1 MFWRMVTKTLIRQ
14 RGKMLMIAFTVILG
28 VSLSTAMMNVML
40 GVGDKV
46 NRELKVYGANI
57 TVRHK
62 DAALMNDLYGLT
74 GQGVNDKFLY
84 EEDVLK
90 LKSIFW
96 GFNIL
101 DFAPML
107 EGHATLTIASDFQPE
122 RTLPENN
129 TNMQTANTS
138 PVNNTNMQSANTS
151 PQNNIYVQLLGT
163 WPEKNTV
170 LPTGEELHTGL
181 KALRTWWEILP
192 GGEWLSEN
200 DNDSVMVGHM
210 LAEQNNI
217 HTGDSITLNGKP
229 FTVKAIFN
237 DGGNDDS
244 KILMTLPAVQD
255 IMNLHGR
262 VSTIEVSALTT
273 PDNDLARKAAQDPRS
288 LSPEEYETW
297 YCTAYVSAI
306 CHQIQEVIRDGVAK
320 PVRQVAESEGTIL
333 NKTTLLM
340 VLITILSSIGS
351 ALAISNLI
359 TASVIERS
367 QELGLLKALG
377 AYNWQIVLLVLLEVM
392 ITGLFGG
399 ILGYFLGIGFA
410 QIIGQTV
417 FGSYIEIARMVILIV
432 AVILFF
438 VTVLGSIPAIRYLT
452 ALKPTEVLHGK

>member
-107 EGHATLTIASDFQPE
+107 DGHAVM
-122 RTLPENN
+122 NN
-129 TNMQTANTS
+129 AED
-138 PVNNTNMQSANTS
+138 
-151 PQNNIYVQLLGT
+151 VQLVGT
-163 WPEKNTV
+163 WPERDTT

-181 KALRTWWEILP
+181 KALRTWWEID
-192 GGEWLSEN
+192 GEWLSEN
-200 DNDSVMVGHM
+200 DNNAVMMGHI
-210 LAEQNNI
+210 LAEQHNI
-217 HTGDSITLNGKP
+217 HTGDTITLNGRAY
-229 FTVKAIFN
+229 TVKGIFN

-255 IMNLHGR
+255 MMNLHDR

-273 PDNDLARKAAQDPRS
+273 PDNDLARKAAQDPHS

-417 FGSYIEIARMVILIV
+417 FSSYIEIARMVILIV

-438 VTVLGSIPAIRYLT
+438 VTLLGSIPAIRYLT

>member
-1 MFWRMVTKTLIRQ
+1 MFIRMILRTLVRQ
-14 RGKMLMIAFTVILG
+14 RGKLLMIAFTVILG

-62 DAALMNDLYGLT
+62 DAALMNDLYGLSE
-74 GQGVNDKFLY
+74 GLGINDKFLH

-90 LKSIFW
+90 LKTIFW

-101 DFAPML
+101 DFAPAL
-107 EGHATLTIASDFQPE
+107 DGKINLIK
-122 RTLPENN
+122 ENLVIKDV
-129 TNMQTANTS
+129 
-138 PVNNTNMQSANTS
+138 PLV
-151 PQNNIYVQLLGT
+151 GT
-163 WPEKNTV
+163 WTEKHAQ
-170 LPTGEELHTGL
+170 LPTGETLDTGL
-181 KALRTWWEILP
+181 KALRSWWNSDLS
-192 GGEWLSEN
+192 GEWLNEN
-200 DNDSVMVGHM
+200 DDNFVMIGSL
-210 LAEQNNI
+210 LAEKNNI
-217 HTGDSITLNGKP
+217 HVGDHLKLLNNENEKTV
-229 FTVKAIFN
+229 TVKGIYN
-237 DGGNDDS
+237 DGGGADNQILCTLKTAQGLLNLPG
-244 KILMTLPAVQD
+244 KI
-255 IMNLHGR
+255 
-262 VSTIEVSALTT
+262 STIEVSALTT

-288 LSPEEYETW
+288 LSPDEYETW

-306 CHQIQEVIRDGVAK
+306 CHQIQEVVRDGVAK
-320 PVRQVAESEGTIL
+320 PMRQVAESEGTIL

-340 VLITILSSIGS
+340 ILITILSSIGS

-377 AYNWQIVLLVLLEVM
+377 AYNWQISLLVLAEVM
-392 ITGLFGG
+392 LTGLIGG

-417 FGSYIEIARMVILIV
+417 FGSYIEIAQMVILIV

-438 VTVLGSIPAIRYLT
+438 VTLLGSVPAIRYLM

>member
-1 MFWRMVTKTLIRQ
+1 MFLRMITKTLIRQ
-14 RGKMLMIAFTVILG
+14 KSKMIMIAFTVVLG

-62 DAALMNDLYGLT
+62 DAALMSDLYGLE
-74 GQGVNDKFLY
+74 GQGVNDKFLR
-84 EEDVLK
+84 EDDVLK

-101 DFAPML
+101 DFAPIL
-107 EGHATLTIASDFQPE
+107 EGRADLNGSEVSI
-122 RTLPENN
+122 
-129 TNMQTANTS
+129 
-138 PVNNTNMQSANTS
+138 
-151 PQNNIYVQLLGT
+151 IGT
-163 WPEKNTV
+163 WPEKHAT

-181 KALRTWWEILP
+181 KSLRTWWAVN
-192 GGEWLSEN
+192 GEWLEE
-200 DNDSVMVGHM
+200 DDDDGVMIGHL
-210 LAEQNNI
+210 LASQKNI
-217 HTGDSITLNGKP
+217 HVGDDITIDSEE
-229 FTVKAIFN
+229 FTVKGIFN
-237 DGGNDDS
+237 DGGNDDG
-244 KILMTLPAVQD
+244 KILMTLPSAQK
-255 IMNLHGR
+255 ILNLPGR
-262 VSTIEVSALTT
+262 VSDIEVSALTT

-306 CHQIQEVIRDGVAK
+306 CHQIQEVIEDGVAK

-377 AYNWQIVLLVLLEVM
+377 AYNWQIVLLVLAEVM
-392 ITGLFGG
+392 ITGIAGG
-399 ILGYFLGIGFA
+399 VVGYFMGIGFA

-432 AVILFF
+432 AVILFL
-438 VTVLGSIPAIRYLT
+438 VTLIGSIPAIRYLM

>member
-1 MFWRMVTKTLIRQ
+1 MFLRMIIKTLIRQ
-14 RGKMLMIAFTVILG
+14 KSKMIMIAFTVVLG

-62 DAALMNDLYGLT
+62 DTALMSDLYGLE
-74 GQGVNDKFLY
+74 GQGVNDKFLR
-84 EEDVLK
+84 EDDVLK

-101 DFAPML
+101 DFAPIL
-107 EGHATLTIASDFQPE
+107 EGRATLNGSEVSI
-122 RTLPENN
+122 
-129 TNMQTANTS
+129 
-138 PVNNTNMQSANTS
+138 
-151 PQNNIYVQLLGT
+151 IGT
-163 WPEKNTV
+163 WPEKHAT

-181 KALRTWWEILP
+181 KSLRTWWAVN
-192 GGEWLSEN
+192 GEWLEE
-200 DNDSVMVGHM
+200 DDDDGVMIGHL
-210 LAEQNNI
+210 LASQKNI
-217 HTGDSITLNGKP
+217 HVGDEITIDSEE
-229 FTVKAIFN
+229 FTVKGIFN

-244 KILMTLPAVQD
+244 KVLMTLPSAQKLL
-255 IMNLHGR
+255 NLNGR
-262 VSTIEVSALTT
+262 VSAIEVSALTT

-306 CHQIQEVIRDGVAK
+306 CHQIQEVIEDGVAK

-377 AYNWQIVLLVLLEVM
+377 AYNWQIVLLVLAEVM
-392 ITGLFGG
+392 ITGIAGG
-399 ILGYFLGIGFA
+399 IIGYFMGIGFA

-432 AVILFF
+432 AVILFL
-438 VTVLGSIPAIRYLT
+438 VTLIGSIPAIRYLM

>member
-1 MFWRMVTKTLIRQ
+1 MFWRMIFKTLARQ
-14 RGKMLMIAFTVILG
+14 KSKMLMIAFTVILG

-62 DAALMNDLYGLT
+62 DAALMSDLYGLT
-74 GQGVNDKFLY
+74 EGLGVNDKFLY
-84 EEDVLK
+84 EEDIFK
-90 LKSIFW
+90 LKTIFW

-101 DFAPML
+101 DFVPML
-107 EGHATLTIASDFQPE
+107 DGHAILSVKGRAGIVGDVA
-122 RTLPENN
+122 
-129 TNMQTANTS
+129 
-138 PVNNTNMQSANTS
+138 
-151 PQNNIYVQLLGT
+151 ICGT
-163 WPEKNTV
+163 WSEKHAI
-170 LPTGEELHTGL
+170 LSTGEELSTGL
-181 KALRTWWEILP
+181 KSLRTWWDVK
-192 GGEWLSEN
+192 GEWIGENEN
-200 DNDSVMVGHM
+200 DAVMIGHLLATQNKIHVGD
-210 LAEQNNI
+210 A
-217 HTGDSITLNGKP
+217 ITLSNNGV
-229 FTVKAIFN
+229 VKNYIVKGIYN
-237 DGGNDDS
+237 DGGNADN
-244 KILMTLPAVQD
+244 KILMTLPAVQELMVLQGK
-255 IMNLHGR
+255 I
-262 VSTIEVSALTT
+262 SSIEVSALTT
-273 PDNDLARKAAQDPRS
+273 PDNDLARKAAQDPKS
-288 LSPEEYETW
+288 LSPDEYETW

-340 VLITILSSIGS
+340 ILITILSSIGS

-377 AYNWQIVLLVLLEVM
+377 AYNWQIALLVLLEVM
-392 ITGLFGG
+392 ITGLIGG

-438 VTVLGSIPAIRYLT
+438 VTLLGSVPAIRYLM

>member
-1 MFWRMVTKTLIRQ
+1 MIIKTLIRQ
-14 RGKMLMIAFTVILG
+14 RSKMIMIAFTVILG

-62 DAALMNDLYGLT
+62 DAALMSDLYGLNE
-74 GQGVNDKFLY
+74 GLGVNDKFLY

-90 LKSIFW
+90 LKSFW
-96 GFNIL
+96 GFNII

-107 EGHATLTIASDFQPE
+107 DGRATMNSSSEVSLI
-122 RTLPENN
+122 
-129 TNMQTANTS
+129 
-138 PVNNTNMQSANTS
+138 
-151 PQNNIYVQLLGT
+151 GT
-163 WPEKNTV
+163 WTEKHAV
-170 LPTGEELHTGL
+170 LSTGEELSTGL
-181 KALRTWWEILP
+181 KSLRTWWDVK
-192 GGEWLSEN
+192 GEWLNEN
-200 DNDSVMVGHM
+200 DDDSVMVGSI
-210 LAEQNNI
+210 LASEKNI
-217 HTGDSITLNGKP
+217 HVGDSITLTNNGNTKT
-229 FTVKAIFN
+229 FTVKGIFN
-237 DGGNDDS
+237 DGGNSDS
-244 KILMTLPAVQD
+244 KILMTLPALQAL
-255 IMNLHGR
+255 MNLHGK
-262 VSTIEVSALTT
+262 VSSIEVSALTT
-273 PDNDLARKAAQDPRS
+273 PDNDLARKAAQDPTS
-288 LSPEEYETW
+288 LSPDEYETW

-377 AYNWQIVLLVLLEVM
+377 AYNWQIALLVLVEVM
-392 ITGLFGG
+392 MTGLIGG
-399 ILGYFLGIGFA
+399 VLGYFLGIGFA
-410 QIIGQTV
+410 QVIGQTV

-438 VTVLGSIPAIRYLT
+438 VTLIGSIPAIRYLM

>member
-1 MFWRMVTKTLIRQ
+1 MFWHMIIKTLIRQ
-14 RGKMLMIAFTVILG
+14 KSKMMMIAFTVILG

-62 DAALMNDLYGLT
+62 DAALMSDLYGLNE
-74 GQGVNDKFLY
+74 GLGVNDKFLH

-107 EGHATLTIASDFQPE
+107 DGRALMNSDVDAAI
-122 RTLPENN
+122 
-129 TNMQTANTS
+129 M
-138 PVNNTNMQSANTS
+138 
-151 PQNNIYVQLLGT
+151 GT
-163 WPEKNTV
+163 WPEKHAV
-170 LPTGEELHTGL
+170 LSTGEELNTGL
-181 KALRTWWEILP
+181 KSLRAWWDVK
-192 GGEWLSEN
+192 GEWLNEN
-200 DNDSVMVGHM
+200 DNDSVMLGSI
-210 LAEQNNI
+210 LASENNI
-217 HTGDSITLNGKP
+217 HVGDKITLNEKI
-229 FTVKAIFN
+229 FTVKGIFN
-237 DGGNDDS
+237 DGGNADN
-244 KILMTLPAVQD
+244 KILMTLSSAQAL
-255 IMNLHGR
+255 MNLPGK
-262 VSTIEVSALTT
+262 VSSIEVSALTT

-306 CHQIQEVIRDGVAK
+306 CHQIQEVVRDGVAK

-340 VLITILSSIGS
+340 ILITILSSIGS

-377 AYNWQIVLLVLLEVM
+377 AYNWEIALLVLAEVM
-392 ITGLFGG
+392 ITGLLGG
-399 ILGYFLGIGFA
+399 IIGYFLGIGFA
-410 QIIGQTV
+410 QVIGQTV

-438 VTVLGSIPAIRYLT
+438 VTLIGSIPAIRYLM

>member
-1 MFWRMVTKTLIRQ
+1 MFWRMITKTLVRQ
-14 RGKMLMIAFTVILG
+14 KSKMMMIAFTVVLG

-62 DAALMNDLYGLT
+62 DAALMSDLYGLE
-74 GQGVNDKFLY
+74 GRGVNDKFLH

-101 DFAPML
+101 DFAPIL
-107 EGHATLTIASDFQPE
+107 EGRA
-122 RTLPENN
+122 
-129 TNMQTANTS
+129 M
-138 PVNNTNMQSANTS
+138 MGSADVAV
-151 PQNNIYVQLLGT
+151 IGT
-163 WPEKNTV
+163 WPEKHAV
-170 LPTGEELHTGL
+170 LPTGEELDTGL
-181 KALRTWWEILP
+181 KSLRRWWEVS
-192 GGEWLSEN
+192 GEWLNEGGNDGVMIGHLLASEN
-200 DNDSVMVGHM
+200 GIK
-210 LAEQNNI
+210 A
-217 HTGDSITLNGKP
+217 GDTITLTAGGRAMT
-229 FTVKAIFN
+229 FRVAGIFN
-237 DGGNDDS
+237 DGGSSDS
-244 KILMTLPAVQD
+244 KILMTLPAAQELLG
-255 IMNLHGR
+255 LHGR
-262 VSTIEVSALTT
+262 VSSIEVSALTT

-288 LSPEEYETW
+288 LSPDEYETW

-333 NKTTLLM
+333 SKTTLLM
-340 VLITILSSIGS
+340 ILITILSSIGS

-377 AYNWQIVLLVLLEVM
+377 AYNWQIVLLVLAEVM
-392 ITGLFGG
+392 ITGIAGG
-399 ILGYFLGIGFA
+399 VIGYFMGIGFA

-438 VTVLGSIPAIRYLT
+438 VTVIGSIPAIRYLM

>member
-1 MFWRMVTKTLIRQ
+1 MFWRMITKTLIRQ
-14 RGKMLMIAFTVILG
+14 RGKMMMIAFTVVLG

-74 GQGVNDKFLY
+74 GQGVSDKFLY

-90 LKSIFW
+90 LKTIFW

-107 EGHATLTIASDFQPE
+107 DGRAVMNDGSD
-122 RTLPENN
+122 
-129 TNMQTANTS
+129 
-138 PVNNTNMQSANTS
+138 
-151 PQNNIYVQLLGT
+151 VQLVGT
-163 WPEKNTV
+163 WTTKHAV
-170 LPTGEELHTGL
+170 LSTGEELDTGL
-181 KALRTWWEILP
+181 KALRTWWEVS
-192 GGEWLSEN
+192 GEWLNE
-200 DNDSVMVGHM
+200 DDDDSVMVGHL
-210 LAEQNNI
+210 LAAEKNI
-217 HTGDSITLNGKP
+217 HAGDSITLNGKT
-229 FTVKAIFN
+229 FRVKGIFN

-244 KILMTLPAVQD
+244 KILMTLPAVQEL
-255 IMNLHGR
+255 MNLAGK

-273 PDNDLARKAAQDPRS
+273 PDNDLARKAAQDPSS
-288 LSPEEYETW
+288 LSPDEYETW

-377 AYNWQIVLLVLLEVM
+377 AYNWQIALLVLVEVM
-392 ITGLFGG
+392 ITGLIGG
-399 ILGYFLGIGFA
+399 IFGYFLGIGFA

-438 VTVLGSIPAIRYLT
+438 VTLFGSIPAIRYLM

>member
-1 MFWRMVTKTLIRQ
+1 MFWRMITKTLIRQ

-62 DAALMNDLYGLT
+62 DAALMNDLYGLS

-107 EGHATLTIASDFQPE
+107 EG
-122 RTLPENN
+122 
-129 TNMQTANTS
+129 
-138 PVNNTNMQSANTS
+138 SAKLNGGDD
-151 PQNNIYVQLLGT
+151 VQLLGT
-163 WPEKNTV
+163 WPEKHAV
-170 LPTGEELHTGL
+170 LSTGEELHTGL
-181 KALRTWWEILP
+181 KSLRTWWEVS
-192 GGEWLSEN
+192 GEWLSEDD
-200 DNDSVMVGHM
+200 DNAVMLGRL
-210 LAEQNNI
+210 LADEKGI
-217 HTGDSITLNGKP
+217 KPGDTITLNGKS
-229 FTVKAIFN
+229 FTVKGIYN

-244 KILMTLPAVQD
+244 KILMTLPAVQE
-255 IMNLHGR
+255 IMNLSGK

-273 PDNDLARKAAQDPRS
+273 PDNDLARKAAQNPHS
-288 LSPEEYETW
+288 LSPDEYETW

-377 AYNWQIVLLVLLEVM
+377 AYNWQIVLLVLAEVM
-392 ITGLFGG
+392 ITGLIGG
-399 ILGYFLGIGFA
+399 VFGYFLGIGFA

-438 VTVLGSIPAIRYLT
+438 VTVLGSIPAIRYLM

>member
-1 MFWRMVTKTLIRQ
+1 MFIRMITKTLMRQ
-14 RGKMLMIAFTVILG
+14 KSKMLMIAFTVILG

-62 DAALMNDLYGLT
+62 DAALMSDLYGLNT
-74 GQGVNDKFLY
+74 GIGVNDKFLY
-84 EEDVLK
+84 EEDILK

-101 DFAPML
+101 DFAPL
-107 EGHATLTIASDFQPE
+107 LDGHAVLSVKGRAGIVGNVNLIGTWTEKHATLS
-122 RTLPENN
+122 
-129 TNMQTANTS
+129 
-138 PVNNTNMQSANTS
+138 
-151 PQNNIYVQLLGT
+151 
-163 WPEKNTV
+163 
-170 LPTGEELHTGL
+170 TGEELNTGL
-181 KALRTWWEILP
+181 KSLRTWWDIK
-192 GGEWLSEN
+192 GEWLAEDD
-200 DNDSVMVGHM
+200 DNSVMIGSI
-210 LAEQNNI
+210 LAAKNKI
-217 HTGDSITLNGKP
+217 HTGDAITLTNNGISKN
-229 FTVKAIFN
+229 FIVKGIFN
-237 DGGNDDS
+237 DGGNSDE
-244 KILMTLPAVQD
+244 KILMTLPAVQEL
-255 IMNLHGR
+255 INLKGKI
-262 VSTIEVSALTT
+262 SSIEVSALTT

-288 LSPEEYETW
+288 LSPDEYETW

-320 PVRQVAESEGTIL
+320 AVRQVAESEGAIL

-340 VLITILSSIGS
+340 ILITILSSIGS

-377 AYNWQIVLLVLLEVM
+377 AHNWQIVILVLAEVM
-392 ITGLFGG
+392 ITGLAGG
-399 ILGYFLGIGFA
+399 IIGYFLGIGFA

-438 VTVLGSIPAIRYLT
+438 VTLLGSVPAIRYLM

>member
-1 MFWRMVTKTLIRQ
+1 MITKTLIRQ

-62 DAALMNDLYGLT
+62 DAALMNDLYGLS
-74 GQGVNDKFLY
+74 GQGVSDKFLH

-107 EGHATLTIASDFQPE
+107 DGQAVLNSGDT
-122 RTLPENN
+122 
-129 TNMQTANTS
+129 
-138 PVNNTNMQSANTS
+138 
-151 PQNNIYVQLLGT
+151 VQLLGT
-163 WPEKNTV
+163 WPEKHAT
-170 LPTGEELHTGL
+170 LSTGEELHTGL
-181 KALRTWWEILP
+181 KALRTWWEVSGSWL
-192 GGEWLSEN
+192 GEDE
-200 DNDSVMVGHM
+200 DGAVMVGHL
-210 LAEQNNI
+210 LAGEKGI
-217 HTGDSITLNGKP
+217 HVGDSITLNGKA
-229 FTVKAIFN
+229 FTVRGIFN

-244 KILMTLPAVQD
+244 KILMTLPALQD
-255 IMNLHGR
+255 LMNLQGK

-288 LSPEEYETW
+288 LSPDEYETW

-377 AYNWQIVLLVLLEVM
+377 AYNWQIVLLVLAEVM
-392 ITGLFGG
+392 ITGLLGG
-399 ILGYFLGIGFA
+399 VLGYFLGIGFA

-438 VTVLGSIPAIRYLT
+438 VTLLGSVPAIRYLT

>member
-1 MFWRMVTKTLIRQ
+1 MFWHMIIKTLIRQ
-14 RGKMLMIAFTVILG
+14 KSKMMMIAFTVILG

-62 DAALMNDLYGLT
+62 DAALMSDLYGLNE
-74 GQGVNDKFLY
+74 GLGVNDKFLH

-107 EGHATLTIASDFQPE
+107 DGRVLMNS
-122 RTLPENN
+122 
-129 TNMQTANTS
+129 
-138 PVNNTNMQSANTS
+138 
-151 PQNNIYVQLLGT
+151 NIDAAIMGT
-163 WPEKNTV
+163 WPEKHAV
-170 LPTGEELHTGL
+170 LSTGEELNTGL
-181 KALRTWWEILP
+181 KSLRTWWDVK
-192 GGEWLSEN
+192 GKWLNEN
-200 DNDSVMVGHM
+200 DNDSVMLGSI
-210 LAEQNNI
+210 LASENNI
-217 HTGDSITLNGKP
+217 HTGDKITLKNNGHEKI
-229 FTVKAIFN
+229 FTVKGIFN
-237 DGGNDDS
+237 DGGNADS
-244 KILMTLPAVQD
+244 KILMTLSSAQAL
-255 IMNLHGR
+255 MNLPGK
-262 VSTIEVSALTT
+262 VSSIEVSALTT

-306 CHQIQEVIRDGVAK
+306 CHQIQEVVRDGVAK
-320 PVRQVAESEGTIL
+320 AVRQVAESEGTIL

-340 VLITILSSIGS
+340 ILITILSSIGS

-377 AYNWQIVLLVLLEVM
+377 AYNWEIALLVLAEVM
-392 ITGLFGG
+392 ITGLLGG
-399 ILGYFLGIGFA
+399 IIGYFLGIGFA
-410 QIIGQTV
+410 QVIGQTV

-438 VTVLGSIPAIRYLT
+438 VTLIGSIPAIRYLM

>member
-1 MFWRMVTKTLIRQ
+1 MFWRMITKTLIRQ
-14 RGKMLMIAFTVILG
+14 RGKMLMIAFTVVLG

-62 DAALMNDLYGLT
+62 DAALMSDLYGLE
-74 GQGVNDKFLY
+74 GQGVNDKFLH

-101 DFAPML
+101 DFAPIL
-107 EGHATLTIASDFQPE
+107 EGKADFDGSE
-122 RTLPENN
+122 VAV
-129 TNMQTANTS
+129 M
-138 PVNNTNMQSANTS
+138 
-151 PQNNIYVQLLGT
+151 GT
-163 WPEKNTV
+163 WPEKHTT

-181 KALRTWWEILP
+181 KNLRTWWEIS
-192 GGEWLSEN
+192 GEWMNE
-200 DNDSVMVGHM
+200 DEDDSVMLGHL
-210 LAEQNNI
+210 LASQKNI
-217 HTGDSITLNGKP
+217 HAGDTITLKAGGQSQK
-229 FTVKAIFN
+229 FTVKGIFN
-237 DGGNDDS
+237 DGGNSDS
-244 KILMTLPAVQD
+244 KILMTLPAAQRLL
-255 IMNLHGR
+255 NLSGR
-262 VSTIEVSALTT
+262 VSAIEVSALTT
-273 PDNDLARKAAQDPRS
+273 PDNDLARKAAQDPHS
-288 LSPEEYETW
+288 LSPDEYETW

-340 VLITILSSIGS
+340 ILITILSSIGS

-377 AYNWQIVLLVLLEVM
+377 AHNWQIVLLVLAEVM
-392 ITGLFGG
+392 ITGLAGG
-399 ILGYFLGIGFA
+399 VVGYFMGIGFA

-432 AVILFF
+432 AVILFL
-438 VTVLGSIPAIRYLT
+438 VTLIGSIPAIRYLM

>member
-1 MFWRMVTKTLIRQ
+1 MIIKTLARQ
-14 RGKMLMIAFTVILG
+14 KSKMLMIAFTVVLG

-62 DAALMNDLYGLT
+62 DAALMSDLYGLT
-74 GQGVNDKFLY
+74 EGLGVNDKFLY

-101 DFAPML
+101 DFSPML
-107 EGHATLTIASDFQPE
+107 DGKAIMNVKGRAGVIGEVSLIGA
-122 RTLPENN
+122 
-129 TNMQTANTS
+129 
-138 PVNNTNMQSANTS
+138 
-151 PQNNIYVQLLGT
+151 
-163 WPEKNTV
+163 WPEKHTI
-170 LPTGEELHTGL
+170 LPTGEQLDTGL
-181 KALRTWWEILP
+181 KSLRTWWSIK
-192 GGEWLSEN
+192 GEWLNED
-200 DNDSVMVGHM
+200 DNNSVMLGKI
-210 LAEQNNI
+210 LASKNKINV
-217 HTGDSITLNGKP
+217 GDSITLTNNGVIKN
-229 FTVKAIFN
+229 FVVKGIFN
-237 DGGNDDS
+237 DGGQADE
-244 KILMTLPAVQD
+244 KILLTLSSVQEL
-255 IMNLHGR
+255 MNLHGKL
-262 VSTIEVSALTT
+262 SAIEVSALTT

-288 LSPEEYETW
+288 LSPDEYETW

-320 PVRQVAESEGTIL
+320 AVRQVAESEGTIL

-340 VLITILSSIGS
+340 ILITILSSIGS

-377 AYNWQIVLLVLLEVM
+377 AYNWQIALLVLVEVM

-438 VTVLGSIPAIRYLT
+438 VTLLGSIPAIRYLM

>member
-1 MFWRMVTKTLIRQ
+1 MFWHMIIKTLIRQ
-14 RGKMLMIAFTVILG
+14 KSKMMMIAFTVILG

-62 DAALMNDLYGLT
+62 DAALMSDLYGLNE
-74 GQGVNDKFLY
+74 GLGVNDKFLH

-107 EGHATLTIASDFQPE
+107 DGRALMNS
-122 RTLPENN
+122 
-129 TNMQTANTS
+129 
-138 PVNNTNMQSANTS
+138 
-151 PQNNIYVQLLGT
+151 NIDAAIMGT
-163 WPEKNTV
+163 WPEKHAV
-170 LPTGEELHTGL
+170 LSTGEELNTGL
-181 KALRTWWEILP
+181 KSLRAWWDVK
-192 GGEWLSEN
+192 GEWLNEN
-200 DNDSVMVGHM
+200 DNDSVMLGSI
-210 LAEQNNI
+210 LASENNI
-217 HTGDSITLNGKP
+217 HIGDKITLNEKN
-229 FTVKAIFN
+229 FTVKGIFN
-237 DGGNDDS
+237 DGGNADS
-244 KILMTLPAVQD
+244 KILMTLSSAQAL
-255 IMNLHGR
+255 MNLPGK
-262 VSTIEVSALTT
+262 VSSIEVSALTT

-306 CHQIQEVIRDGVAK
+306 CHQIQEVVRDGVAK

-340 VLITILSSIGS
+340 ILITILSSIGS

-377 AYNWQIVLLVLLEVM
+377 AYNWEIALLVLAEVM
-392 ITGLFGG
+392 ITGLLGG
-399 ILGYFLGIGFA
+399 IIGYFLGIAFA
-410 QIIGQTV
+410 QVIGQTV

-438 VTVLGSIPAIRYLT
+438 VTLIGSIPAIRYLM
-452 ALKPTEVLHGK
+452 ALKPT

>member
-1 MFWRMVTKTLIRQ
+1 MITKTLIRQ
-14 RGKMLMIAFTVILG
+14 KGKMLMIAFTVILG

-74 GQGVNDKFLY
+74 GQGVSDKFLR

-107 EGHATLTIASDFQPE
+107 EG
-122 RTLPENN
+122 
-129 TNMQTANTS
+129 TAKLGS
-138 PVNNTNMQSANTS
+138 ED
-151 PQNNIYVQLLGT
+151 VQLIGT

-170 LPTGEELHTGL
+170 LPTGEELHTGF
-181 KALRTWWEILP
+181 KALRTWWEVS
-192 GGEWLSEN
+192 GEWLSEN
-200 DNDSVMVGHM
+200 DDDAVMLGKMFADEHSLHVGD
-210 LAEQNNI
+210 
-217 HTGDSITLNGKP
+217 TVTLSGKT
-229 FTVKAIFN
+229 FTVKGIFN

-255 IMNLHGR
+255 IMNLRGK

-273 PDNDLARKAAQDPRS
+273 PDNDLARKAAQDPHS
-288 LSPEEYETW
+288 LSPDEYETW

-399 ILGYFLGIGFA
+399 VLGYFLGIGFA

-438 VTVLGSIPAIRYLT
+438 VTLLGSVPAIRYLT

>member
-1 MFWRMVTKTLIRQ
+1 MFWRMIARTLVRQ
-14 RGKMLMIAFTVILG
+14 KGKMLMIAFTVVLG

-62 DAALMNDLYGLT
+62 EAALMGDLYGLT
-74 GQGVNDKFLY
+74 EGLGVNDKFLF

-101 DFAPML
+101 DFAP
-107 EGHATLTIASDFQPE
+107 
-122 RTLPENN
+122 
-129 TNMQTANTS
+129 
-138 PVNNTNMQSANTS
+138 
-151 PQNNIYVQLLGT
+151 LLDGRAVVKAVGRPTEARDVPLVGT
-163 WPEKNTV
+163 WMTKRAS
-170 LPTGEELHTGL
+170 LPTGEALDTGL
-181 KALRTWWEILP
+181 KALRTWWGSDLK
-192 GGEWLSEN
+192 GGWLGE
-200 DNDSVMVGHM
+200 DEDDAVMVGAL
-210 LAEQNNI
+210 LAGEMGI
-217 HTGDSITLNGKP
+217 EPGDALTLSAGGRER
-229 FTVKAIFN
+229 TVRVKGVYS
-237 DGGNDDS
+237 DGGAADGQ
-244 KILMTLPAVQD
+244 ILGTLAMVQG
-255 IMNLHGR
+255 LLGLEGK
-262 VSTIEVSALTT
+262 VSRIEVSALTT
-273 PDNDLARKAAQDPRS
+273 PDNDLARKAAQDPKS
-288 LSPEEYETW
+288 LSPDEYETW

-306 CHQIQEVIRDGVAK
+306 CHQIQEVVRDGVARA
-320 PVRQVAESEGTIL
+320 VRQVAESEGTIL

-340 VLITILSSIGS
+340 ILITILSSIGS

-377 AYNWQIVLLVLLEVM
+377 AHNWQIALLVLVEVM
-392 ITGLFGG
+392 LAGLLGG
-399 ILGYFLGIGFA
+399 VVGYFLGIGFA
-410 QIIGQTV
+410 QVIGQTV

-438 VTVLGSIPAIRYLT
+438 VTLLGSIPAIRYLM

>member
-1 MFWRMVTKTLIRQ
+1 MFWRMIFKTLARQ
-14 RGKMLMIAFTVILG
+14 KSKMLMIAFTVILG

-62 DAALMNDLYGLT
+62 DAALMSDLYGLT
-74 GQGVNDKFLY
+74 EGLGVNDKFLY
-84 EEDVLK
+84 EEDIFK
-90 LKSIFW
+90 LKTIFW

-101 DFAPML
+101 DFVPML
-107 EGHATLTIASDFQPE
+107 DGHAILSVKGRAGIVGDVA
-122 RTLPENN
+122 
-129 TNMQTANTS
+129 
-138 PVNNTNMQSANTS
+138 
-151 PQNNIYVQLLGT
+151 ICGT
-163 WPEKNTV
+163 WSEKHAI
-170 LPTGEELHTGL
+170 LSTGEELSTGL
-181 KALRTWWEILP
+181 KSLRTWWDVK
-192 GGEWLSEN
+192 GEWIGENEN
-200 DNDSVMVGHM
+200 DAVMIGHLLATQNKIHVGD
-210 LAEQNNI
+210 A
-217 HTGDSITLNGKP
+217 ITLSNNGV
-229 FTVKAIFN
+229 VKNYIVKGIYN
-237 DGGNDDS
+237 DGGNADN
-244 KILMTLPAVQD
+244 KILMTLPAVQELMVLQGK
-255 IMNLHGR
+255 I
-262 VSTIEVSALTT
+262 SSIEVSALTT
-273 PDNDLARKAAQDPRS
+273 PDNDLARKAAQDPKS
-288 LSPEEYETW
+288 LSPDEYETW

-306 CHQIQEVIRDGVAK
+306 CHQIQEVIRDSVAK

-340 VLITILSSIGS
+340 ILITILSSIGS

-377 AYNWQIVLLVLLEVM
+377 AYNWQIALLVLLEVM
-392 ITGLFGG
+392 ITGLIGG

-438 VTVLGSIPAIRYLT
+438 VTLLGSVPAIRYLM